1 MGAEFRLVRSDG
13 SPLDVSKDEL
23 ARFGTLGMEAQFE
36 PLDGSEVRSIRID
49 VTDGFEQV
57 GRQAATEL
65 ADALGLVAID
75 LTQGVALDEESGQ
88 VPWWAFWRGR

>member
-1 MGAEFRLVRSDG
+1 MGAEFRLVRPDG
-13 SPLDVSKDEL
+13 SPLDISQDEL
-23 ARFGTLGMEAQFE
+23 VRFGTLGMEAQFE

-57 GRQAATEL
+57 GRQAAKDL
-65 ADALGLVAID
+65 AEALGLVAID
-75 LTQGVALDEESGQ
+75 LTEGVALDEESGQ